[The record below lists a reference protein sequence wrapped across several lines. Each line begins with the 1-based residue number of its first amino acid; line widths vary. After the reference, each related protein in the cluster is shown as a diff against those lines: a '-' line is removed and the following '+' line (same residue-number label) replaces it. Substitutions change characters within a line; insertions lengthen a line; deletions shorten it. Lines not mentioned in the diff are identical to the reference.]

1 MKVKSKVLERRRV
14 CLEHARSISHE
25 KGYFTI
31 KDIVNRTGMPRS
43 TVQDWINRLI
53 GEGSVKLI
61 QTRDGSRPARYVSIS
76 RELPASSCKR
86 IFTTVDGDRV
96 EIFHECRSEGC
107 LEFCEWE
114 HGGSGGVV
122 RSVKKEGMLLHEI
135 VTVGEGRIDLERY
148 AVGVMDVYVKDGI
161 VYQRIA
167 SRGGPAYSLT
177 EMMQFAEGVIEVRVE
192 RHPEYIVGLILTEA
206 LSHLTIGVDDTDL
219 EDRGATFAVTLSLL
233 NVLSTLPGVI
243 PIAHKVAFLKP
254 DIPYRTVG
262 NSVSFIELAIKPQ
275 ILDTVIEESVRY
287 LKSETLSDE
296 TAMAYKTGFSVDS
309 RLRAFAAKARSEKI
323 DLDDAI
329 EVADRCGAGV
339 IEVTG
344 RRGIIGA
351 VAALGLSGL
360 SKDILLNPGLNLYE
374 SRYS

>member
-43 TVQDWINRLI
+43 TVQDWINRLVE
-53 GEGSVKLI
+53 EGCVKLI
-61 QTRDGSRPARYVSIS
+61 RERDGPIPAKYVSIT
-76 RELPASSCKR
+76 RTFPASSCRR
-86 IFTTVDGDRV
+86 IFTTVEDDLI
-96 EIFHECRSEGC
+96 EIFHACRSEGC
-107 LEFCEWE
+107 LEFCEWA
-114 HGGSGGVV
+114 HGGAGGVV
-122 RSVKKEGMLLHEI
+122 RHVKKEGMLLHEI
-135 VTVGEGRIDLERY
+135 VEVGKKEIDLKRY
-148 AVGVMDVYVKDGI
+148 SVGVMDVYVKDGI

-192 RHPEYIVGLILTEA
+192 DHPDYTVGTILTEA
-206 LSHLTIGVDDTDL
+206 LEHLTIAVDDTDRG
-219 EDRGATFAVTLSLL
+219 DRGATFALTLGLL
-233 NVLSTLPGVI
+233 NVLSTLPGVF
-243 PIAHKVAFLKP
+243 PISHKVAFLKP
-254 DIPYRTVG
+254 DIPHRTVG

-296 TAMAYKTGFSVDS
+296 TGMAYRIGFKENAD
-309 RLRAFAAKARSEKI
+309 LRAFAAKARREEVSVE
-323 DLDDAI
+323 DAMR
-329 EVADRCGAGV
+329 VAELANVGV
-339 IEVTG
+339 LEVTG

-360 SKDILLNPGLNLYE
+360 PSELLFDPGAAFP
-374 SRYS
+374 